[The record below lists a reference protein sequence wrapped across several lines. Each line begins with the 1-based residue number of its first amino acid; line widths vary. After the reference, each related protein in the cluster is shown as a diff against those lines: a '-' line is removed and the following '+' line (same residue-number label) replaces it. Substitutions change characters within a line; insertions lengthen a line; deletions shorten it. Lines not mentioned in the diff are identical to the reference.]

1 MAYERSELPELSL
14 FFTPYRLYAVFFAR
28 MCYTFRMNV
37 YVKFCRSIKAQHI
50 PAASSAFSA
59 SARRSVAAAPI
70 LVLCALFFFF
80 GCTRARTSSLML
92 AVGSEDGRGR
102 SQNGGAAGRDGTIVQ
117 AGAGASAAV
126 FLPLDA
132 LNANARS
139 ARIGEGAKSPYMF
152 FAFTA
157 GAGSKGKQAA
167 FMRKGR
173 ALELE
178 LIVHAAEALS
188 RNEENGAPCFIAF
201 LYADD
206 FSYSRSLK
214 KNLTGR
220 SGVKAFIKNGVHF
233 KVSLGFEG
241 GGGTFPDPESIKG
254 FMIYSAV
261 PVELKSAAV
270 TKAYCGWAAEG
281 TMCRFGFSAN
291 GGTVDSTLLNEGKI
305 PEQTL
310 FSQVPVFLQDG
321 ARAVRI
327 MLRTQSEAER
337 SVSAASASSMSDVR
351 IACASDTLRIRRS
364 PAIRSVSI
372 DERSLSSAC
381 DSVKIISG
389 ADSVEGILLEQRV
402 SDVFTPITADPGLIT
417 AWPQKRWRNKNFEFF
432 SWEQF
437 PSVLIFDFADYN
449 VQNAFLKRLAFFVE
463 KKGFIGKLLTDAQMA
478 SSHGFNAHDYRAES
492 LAAFFD
498 KAEKEHFALNESELL
513 LRDILFANGVI
524 LRSSSGITA
533 GRGAVVSISRE
544 SPRFLRERLLVH
556 EGLHGVY
563 FTEES
568 FRREVDEVFY
578 ATDPISLRFLKRYFE
593 VNPSLNYNTDDSY
606 LFKNE
611 FMAYTLQQSVG
622 EVKNYYIDRLAR
634 IINSAEPEL
643 CAYIRDTEA
652 AAFTQAAEKM
662 SAFLAENWGINGGR
676 ISLISF
682 E

>member
-37 YVKFCRSIKAQHI
+37 YVKSCRSIKAQHI

-70 LVLCALFFFF
+70 LVLFALFFFF

-157 GAGSKGKQAA
+157 GAGSNGKQAA
-167 FMRKGR
+167 FARKGC

-188 RNEENGAPCFIAF
+188 RNGENGEPCFIAF

-206 FSYSRSLK
+206 FSSSRSLK

-220 SGVKAFIKNGVHF
+220 SGVKAFIKKNVHF

-241 GGGTFPDPESIKG
+241 GGTFPDPESVKG

-291 GGTVDSTLLNEGKI
+291 GGTVDSALLNEGKI

-310 FSQVPVFLQDG
+310 FSQVPVLLQDG

-327 MLRTQSEAER
+327 MLRTQSEAEP
-337 SVSAASASSMSDVR
+337 SVSAASALSASDVR

-402 SDVFTPITADPGLIT
+402 SDAFTPITADPGLIT

-437 PSVLIFDFADYN
+437 PSVLIFDFVDYN

-524 LRSSSGITA
+524 LRSASGITA

-578 ATDPISLRFLKRYFE
+578 ATDPVSLRFLKRYFE

>member
-1 MAYERSELPELSL
+1 
-14 FFTPYRLYAVFFAR
+14 

-37 YVKFCRSIKAQHI
+37 YAKPARSIKAQNI
-50 PAASSAFSA
+50 PAASFAFPVP
-59 SARRSVAAAPI
+59 ARKSVVAAPI
-70 LVLCALFFFF
+70 VVCALFLFW
-80 GCTRARTSSLML
+80 GCGRTYSSSVRL
-92 AVGSEDGRGR
+92 AIGGAEDGRGR
-102 SQNGGAAGRDGTIVQ
+102 PQSGAAGRDGTIAQ

-152 FAFTA
+152 FAFTE
-157 GAGSKGKQAA
+157 GAGSNGSQAA

-178 LIVHAAEALS
+178 LSVNAAEEFS
-188 RNEENGAPCFIAF
+188 RNGEDGAPCFIAF

-206 FSYSRSLK
+206 FSSSRSLK

-220 SGVKAFIKNGVHF
+220 SGIKAFIKNGVHF

-241 GGGTFPDPESIKG
+241 GGTFPDPESVKG

-270 TKAYCGWAAEG
+270 TGAYYGWAKDG
-281 TMCRFGFSAN
+281 TMRRFGFSAN
-291 GGTVDSTLLNEGKI
+291 GGTVDSALLNEGKI

-310 FSQVPVFLQDG
+310 FSQTPALLQNGD
-321 ARAVRI
+321 ARQVRI
-327 MLRTQSEAER
+327 LLRGQTETGSSAPA
-337 SVSAASASSMSDVR
+337 AASALSAPDVR
-351 IACASDTLRIRRS
+351 IICASDTLRIRRS

-389 ADSVEGILLEQRV
+389 ADSVEGVLLEQRV
-402 SDVFTPITADPGLIT
+402 SDDFTPITADPGLIT

-463 KKGFIGKLLTDAQMA
+463 KKGFIGTLLTDAQMA

-524 LRSSSGITA
+524 LRSASGITA

-568 FRREVDEVFY
+568 FRLEVDEVFY
-578 ATDPISLRFLKRYFE
+578 ATDPVSLRFLKRYFE

-652 AAFTQAAEKM
+652 AAFTQAAEAM
-662 SAFLAENWGINGGR
+662 GAFLAKNWGINGGR

>member
-1 MAYERSELPELSL
+1 
-14 FFTPYRLYAVFFAR
+14 
-28 MCYTFRMNV
+28 
-37 YVKFCRSIKAQHI
+37 
-50 PAASSAFSA
+50 
-59 SARRSVAAAPI
+59 
-70 LVLCALFFFF
+70 
-80 GCTRARTSSLML
+80 ML

-102 SQNGGAAGRDGTIVQ
+102 SQNGGAAGRDGTIAQ

-152 FAFTA
+152 FAFTE

-167 FMRKGR
+167 FVRKGC

-188 RNEENGAPCFIAF
+188 RNGEDGEPCFIAF

-206 FSYSRSLK
+206 FSSSRSLK
-214 KNLTGR
+214 KNLTSR

-241 GGGTFPDPESIKG
+241 GGTFPDPESVKG

-270 TKAYCGWAAEG
+270 TDAYCGWAKDG
-281 TMCRFGFSAN
+281 TMRRFGFSAN
-291 GGTVDSTLLNEGKI
+291 GGTVDSALLNEGKI

-310 FSQVPVFLQDG
+310 FSQMPLLLQDG
-321 ARAVRI
+321 DVRQVRI
-327 MLRTQSEAER
+327 LLRGQTETGSSAPAAAPA
-337 SVSAASASSMSDVR
+337 SAASTSNAPDVR
-351 IACASDTLRIRRS
+351 IACTSDTLRIRRS

-389 ADSVEGILLEQRV
+389 ADSVEGVLLEQRV
-402 SDVFTPITADPGLIT
+402 SDAFTPITADPGLIT

-449 VQNAFLKRLAFFVE
+449 VQNAFLKRIAFFVE
-463 KKGFIGKLLTDAQMA
+463 KKGFIGTLLTDAQMA

-498 KAEKEHFALNESELL
+498 KVEKEHFALNESELL

-524 LRSSSGITA
+524 LRSASGIKE

-643 CAYIRDTEA
+643 CAYIRDTDA

-662 SAFLAENWGINGGR
+662 SAFLAGNWGINGGR

-682 E
+682 D

>member
-1 MAYERSELPELSL
+1 
-14 FFTPYRLYAVFFAR
+14 

-37 YVKFCRSIKAQHI
+37 YAKPARSIKAQNI
-50 PAASSAFSA
+50 PAASSAFPA
-59 SARRSVAAAPI
+59 PARKSVVAAPI
-70 LVLCALFFFF
+70 LVLFAFFLFWS
-80 GCTRARTSSLML
+80 CSRTYSSSVRL
-92 AVGSEDGRGR
+92 AIGGAEDGRGR
-102 SQNGGAAGRDGTIVQ
+102 PQNGAAGRDGASVQ
-117 AGAGASAAV
+117 AGASPAV
-126 FLPLDA
+126 FLPLNA

-152 FAFTA
+152 FAFTE
-157 GAGSKGKQAA
+157 GAGSKGSQAA
-167 FMRKGR
+167 FTRKGR

-178 LIVHAAEALS
+178 LSVHAAEALS

-206 FSYSRSLK
+206 FSSSRSLK
-214 KNLTGR
+214 KNLTSR
-220 SGVKAFIKNGVHF
+220 SGIKAFIKNGVHF

-241 GGGTFPDPESIKG
+241 GGGTLPDPESIKG
-254 FMIYSAV
+254 FMVYSAV

-270 TKAYCGWAAEG
+270 TEAYYGWAKDG
-281 TMCRFGFSAN
+281 TMRRFGFSAN
-291 GGTVDSTLLNEGKI
+291 GGTVDSALLNEGKI
-305 PEQTL
+305 PKQTL
-310 FSQVPVFLQDG
+310 FSQVPLLLQDG

-327 MLRTQSEAER
+327 MLRTQSETGSSAPAA
-337 SVSAASASSMSDVR
+337 VSALSASDIR

-364 PAIRSVSI
+364 AAIRSVSI

-389 ADSVEGILLEQRV
+389 ADSVEGVLLEQRV
-402 SDVFTPITADPGLIT
+402 SDDFTPITADPGLIT

-449 VQNAFLKRLAFFVE
+449 LQNAFLKRLAFFVE

-524 LRSSSGITA
+524 LRSASGITA

-578 ATDPISLRFLKRYFE
+578 ATDPVSLRFLKRYFE

-611 FMAYTLQQSVG
+611 FMAYTLQQNVG

-652 AAFTQAAEKM
+652 AAFTQAAETM
-662 SAFLAENWGINGGR
+662 SAFLAKNWGINGGR

>member
-1 MAYERSELPELSL
+1 
-14 FFTPYRLYAVFFAR
+14 
-28 MCYTFRMNV
+28 
-37 YVKFCRSIKAQHI
+37 
-50 PAASSAFSA
+50 
-59 SARRSVAAAPI
+59 
-70 LVLCALFFFF
+70 
-80 GCTRARTSSLML
+80 
-92 AVGSEDGRGR
+92 
-102 SQNGGAAGRDGTIVQ
+102 
-117 AGAGASAAV
+117 
-126 FLPLDA
+126 
-132 LNANARS
+132 
-139 ARIGEGAKSPYMF
+139 MF

-157 GAGSKGKQAA
+157 GAGSNGKQAA
-167 FMRKGR
+167 FARKGC

-178 LIVHAAEALS
+178 LIVHAAEAPS
-188 RNEENGAPCFIAF
+188 QNGEDGAPCFIAF

-206 FSYSRSLK
+206 FSSSRSLK
-214 KNLTGR
+214 KNLTSR
-220 SGVKAFIKNGVHF
+220 SGVKAFIKKNVHF

-241 GGGTFPDPESIKG
+241 GGTFPDPESVKG

-270 TKAYCGWAAEG
+270 TKAYCGWAADG
-281 TMCRFGFSAN
+281 TMRRFGFSAN
-291 GGTVDSTLLNEGKI
+291 GGTVDSALLNEGKI

-310 FSQVPVFLQDG
+310 FSQVPLLLQDG

-327 MLRTQSEAER
+327 MLKRQSETGSSAPA
-337 SVSAASASSMSDVR
+337 AASALSASDVR

-389 ADSVEGILLEQRV
+389 TDSVEGILLERRV

-463 KKGFIGKLLTDAQMA
+463 KKGFIGTLLTDAQMA

-578 ATDPISLRFLKRYFE
+578 ATDPVSLRFLKRYFE

-662 SAFLAENWGINGGR
+662 SAFLTENWGINGGR

>member
-1 MAYERSELPELSL
+1 M
-14 FFTPYRLYAVFFAR
+14 PYRSHAVFFAG
-28 MCYTFRMNV
+28 MCYTFCMNV
-37 YVKFCRSIKAQHI
+37 YAKSGRSISIKAQNI
-50 PAASSAFSA
+50 PAASSAFPVP
-59 SARRSVAAAPI
+59 ARKSVVAAPI
-70 LVLCALFFFF
+70 VVVCALFLFW
-80 GCTRARTSSLML
+80 GCGRTYSSLVRL
-92 AVGSEDGRGR
+92 AVGAEDGRGR
-102 SQNGGAAGRDGTIVQ
+102 PQSSAAGRDGASVQ

-152 FAFTA
+152 FAFTE
-157 GAGSKGKQAA
+157 GAGSNGSQAA
-167 FMRKGR
+167 FARKGR

-178 LIVHAAEALS
+178 LSVHAAEEFS
-188 RNEENGAPCFIAF
+188 QNGEDGAPCFIAF

-206 FSYSRSLK
+206 FSSSRSLK
-214 KNLTGR
+214 KNLTSR
-220 SGVKAFIKNGVHF
+220 SGIKAFIKNGVHF

-241 GGGTFPDPESIKG
+241 GGATPDPESVKG

-270 TKAYCGWAAEG
+270 TGAYCGWAKDG
-281 TMCRFGFSAN
+281 TMRRFGFSAN
-291 GGTVDSTLLNEGKI
+291 GGTVDSALLNEGKI
-305 PEQTL
+305 PKQTL
-310 FSQVPVFLQDG
+310 FSQMPLLLQDG
-321 ARAVRI
+321 DVRQVRI
-327 MLRTQSEAER
+327 LLRGQTETGS
-337 SVSAASASSMSDVR
+337 SSPAAAPASSASFSALSMPDVR

-389 ADSVEGILLEQRV
+389 ADSVEGVLLEQRV
-402 SDVFTPITADPGLIT
+402 SDAFTPITADPGLIT

-437 PSVLIFDFADYN
+437 PSVLIFDFADYA
-449 VQNAFLKRLAFFVE
+449 VQDAFLKRIAFFVE
-463 KKGFIGKLLTDAQMA
+463 KKGFIGKLLTDAQIA

-498 KAEKEHFALNESELL
+498 KAEKEHFTLNESELL

-524 LRSSSGITA
+524 LRSASGITA
-533 GRGAVVSISRE
+533 GRGAVVSLSRE

-643 CAYIRDTEA
+643 CAYIRDTDA
-652 AAFTQAAEKM
+652 AAFTQAAETM
-662 SAFLAENWGINGGR
+662 SAFLAEKWGINGGR

>member
-1 MAYERSELPELSL
+1 MAYESSELPELSL

-28 MCYTFRMNV
+28 MCYTFCMNV
-37 YVKFCRSIKAQHI
+37 YAKSGRFIKAQHI

-59 SARRSVAAAPI
+59 PARRSVAAAPI
-70 LVLCALFFFF
+70 FVLCALFFFF

-102 SQNGGAAGRDGTIVQ
+102 SQNGSGAGRDGTIAH

-157 GAGSKGKQAA
+157 GVGSNGKQAA
-167 FMRKGR
+167 FARKGC

-178 LIVHAAEALS
+178 LIVHAAEALP
-188 RNEENGAPCFIAF
+188 RNGEDGAPCFIAF

-206 FSYSRSLK
+206 FSSSRSLK

-220 SGVKAFIKNGVHF
+220 SGVKAFIKKNVHF

-241 GGGTFPDPESIKG
+241 GGTFPDPESVKG

-270 TKAYCGWAAEG
+270 TEVYCGWAADG
-281 TMCRFGFSAN
+281 TMRRFGFSAN
-291 GGTVDSTLLNEGKI
+291 GGTVDSALLNEGKI

-337 SVSAASASSMSDVR
+337 SVSAASASSVPDVR

-463 KKGFIGKLLTDAQMA
+463 KKGFIGTLLTDAQMA

-513 LRDILFANGVI
+513 LRGILFANGVI

-578 ATDPISLRFLKRYFE
+578 ATDPVSLRFLKRYFE

-643 CAYIRDTEA
+643 CAYIRDTDA
-652 AAFTQAAEKM
+652 AAFTQAAETM
-662 SAFLAENWGINGGR
+662 SAFLAEKWGINGGR

>member
-1 MAYERSELPELSL
+1 
-14 FFTPYRLYAVFFAR
+14 
-28 MCYTFRMNV
+28 
-37 YVKFCRSIKAQHI
+37 
-50 PAASSAFSA
+50 
-59 SARRSVAAAPI
+59 
-70 LVLCALFFFF
+70 
-80 GCTRARTSSLML
+80 ML

-102 SQNGGAAGRDGTIVQ
+102 SQNGAAGRDGSSVQ
-117 AGAGASAAV
+117 AGAGASAAF

-157 GAGSKGKQAA
+157 GAGSNGKQAA
-167 FMRKGR
+167 FARKGC

-178 LIVHAAEALS
+178 LSVHAAEALS
-188 RNEENGAPCFIAF
+188 QNGEDGAPCFIAF

-206 FSYSRSLK
+206 FSSSRSLK
-214 KNLTGR
+214 KNLTSR
-220 SGVKAFIKNGVHF
+220 SGIKAFIKKNVHF

-241 GGGTFPDPESIKG
+241 GGTFPDPEFVKG
-254 FMIYSAV
+254 FMIYSAG

-270 TKAYCGWAAEG
+270 TEAYCGWTAEG
-281 TMCRFGFSAN
+281 TMRRFGFSAN
-291 GGTVDSTLLNEGKI
+291 GGTVDSALLNEGKI

-310 FSQVPVFLQDG
+310 FSQVPVLLQDG

-327 MLRTQSEAER
+327 MLRRQSETGSSAPA
-337 SVSAASASSMSDVR
+337 AASALSASDVR

-389 ADSVEGILLEQRV
+389 ADSVEGIVLEQRV
-402 SDVFTPITADPGLIT
+402 SDAFTPTTADPGLIT

-437 PSVLIFDFADYN
+437 PSGLIFDFADYN
-449 VQNAFLKRLAFFVE
+449 LQNAFLKRLAFFVE

-513 LRDILFANGVI
+513 LRDILFVNGVI

-578 ATDPISLRFLKRYFE
+578 ATDPVSLRFLKRYFE

>member
-1 MAYERSELPELSL
+1 
-14 FFTPYRLYAVFFAR
+14 
-28 MCYTFRMNV
+28 MNV
-37 YVKFCRSIKAQHI
+37 YAKSGRSISIKAQNI
-50 PAASSAFSA
+50 PAASSAFPVP
-59 SARRSVAAAPI
+59 ARKSVVAAPI
-70 LVLCALFFFF
+70 VVCALFLFW
-80 GCTRARTSSLML
+80 GCGRTYSSSVRL
-92 AVGSEDGRGR
+92 AVGAEDGRGR
-102 SQNGGAAGRDGTIVQ
+102 PQSSAAGRDGASVQ

-152 FAFTA
+152 FAFTE
-157 GAGSKGKQAA
+157 GAGSNGSQAA

-178 LIVHAAEALS
+178 LSVHAAEEFS
-188 RNEENGAPCFIAF
+188 QNGEDGAPCFIAF

-206 FSYSRSLK
+206 FSSSRSLK
-214 KNLTGR
+214 KNLTSR
-220 SGVKAFIKNGVHF
+220 SGIKAFIKNGVHF

-241 GGGTFPDPESIKG
+241 GGATPDPESVKG

-270 TKAYCGWAAEG
+270 TGAYCGWAKDG
-281 TMCRFGFSAN
+281 TMRRFGFSAN
-291 GGTVDSTLLNEGKI
+291 GGTVDSALLNEGKI
-305 PEQTL
+305 PKQTL
-310 FSQVPVFLQDG
+310 FSHVPVLLQDG
-321 ARAVRI
+321 ALAVCI
-327 MLRTQSEAER
+327 VLRRQSEAEP
-337 SVSAASASSMSDVR
+337 SVSAASALSAPDVR

-389 ADSVEGILLEQRV
+389 ADSVEGVLLEQRV
-402 SDVFTPITADPGLIT
+402 SDAFTPITADPGLIT

-463 KKGFIGKLLTDAQMA
+463 KKGFIGTLLTDAQIA

-524 LRSSSGITA
+524 LRSASGITA

-578 ATDPISLRFLKRYFE
+578 ATDPVSLRFLKRYFE

-643 CAYIRDTEA
+643 CAYIRDTDA
-652 AAFTQAAEKM
+652 AAFTQAAETM
-662 SAFLAENWGINGGR
+662 SAFLAEKWGINGGR

>member
-1 MAYERSELPELSL
+1 
-14 FFTPYRLYAVFFAR
+14 
-28 MCYTFRMNV
+28 
-37 YVKFCRSIKAQHI
+37 
-50 PAASSAFSA
+50 
-59 SARRSVAAAPI
+59 
-70 LVLCALFFFF
+70 
-80 GCTRARTSSLML
+80 
-92 AVGSEDGRGR
+92 
-102 SQNGGAAGRDGTIVQ
+102 
-117 AGAGASAAV
+117 
-126 FLPLDA
+126 
-132 LNANARS
+132 
-139 ARIGEGAKSPYMF
+139 MF

-157 GAGSKGKQAA
+157 GAGSNGKQAA
-167 FMRKGR
+167 FTRKGC

-178 LIVHAAEALS
+178 LIVHAAEAPS
-188 RNEENGAPCFIAF
+188 QNGEDGAPCFIAF

-206 FSYSRSLK
+206 FSSSRSLK
-214 KNLTGR
+214 KNLTSR

-241 GGGTFPDPESIKG
+241 GSGTLPDPESIKG
-254 FMIYSAV
+254 FMVYSAV

-270 TKAYCGWAAEG
+270 TGVYCGWTKDG
-281 TMCRFGFSAN
+281 TMRRFGFSAN
-291 GGTVDSTLLNEGKI
+291 GGTVDSALLNEGKI
-305 PEQTL
+305 PKQTL
-310 FSQVPVFLQDG
+310 FSQTPALLQDG
-321 ARAVRI
+321 DVRQVRI
-327 MLRTQSEAER
+327 LLRGQTETGSSAPA
-337 SVSAASASSMSDVR
+337 AASALSAPDVR

-389 ADSVEGILLEQRV
+389 ADSVEGVLLEQRV
-402 SDVFTPITADPGLIT
+402 SDAFTPITADPGLIT

-463 KKGFIGKLLTDAQMA
+463 KKGFIGTLLTDAQMA

-513 LRDILFANGVI
+513 LRDILFANDVI
-524 LRSSSGITA
+524 LRSSSSITA

-578 ATDPISLRFLKRYFE
+578 ATDPVSLRFLKRYFE

>member
-1 MAYERSELPELSL
+1 M
-14 FFTPYRLYAVFFAR
+14 YAVFFAC

-37 YVKFCRSIKAQHI
+37 YVKSCRSIKAQHI
-50 PAASSAFSA
+50 PAASSAFSS
-59 SARRSVAAAPI
+59 SARRSVAAAPL
-70 LVLCALFFFF
+70 LVLCALFLFF

-92 AVGSEDGRGR
+92 AVGSEDGRGC
-102 SQNGGAAGRDGTIVQ
+102 SQNGGAAGRDGTIAQ

-152 FAFTA
+152 FAFTE

-167 FMRKGR
+167 FVRKGC

-188 RNEENGAPCFIAF
+188 RNGEDGEPCFIAF

-206 FSYSRSLK
+206 FSSSRSLK
-214 KNLTGR
+214 KNLTSR
-220 SGVKAFIKNGVHF
+220 SGVKAFIKKNVHF

-241 GGGTFPDPESIKG
+241 GGTFPDPESVKG

-270 TKAYCGWAAEG
+270 TEAYCGWAKDG
-281 TMCRFGFSAN
+281 TMRRFGFSAN
-291 GGTVDSTLLNEGKI
+291 GGTVDSALLNEGKV

-310 FSQVPVFLQDG
+310 FSQVPVLLQDS

-327 MLRTQSEAER
+327 MLRRQSETG
-337 SVSAASASSMSDVR
+337 SSAPAAVSASSMSDVR

-364 PAIRSVSI
+364 PAIRSVLI

-402 SDVFTPITADPGLIT
+402 SDAFMPITADPGLIT

-463 KKGFIGKLLTDAQMA
+463 KKGFIGKLLTDTQMA

-524 LRSSSGITA
+524 ARSASGITA

-578 ATDPISLRFLKRYFE
+578 ATDPVSLRFLKRYFE

>member
-1 MAYERSELPELSL
+1 M
-14 FFTPYRLYAVFFAR
+14 PYRSHAVFFAG
-28 MCYTFRMNV
+28 MCYTFCMNV
-37 YVKFCRSIKAQHI
+37 YAKSGRSISIKAQNI
-50 PAASSAFSA
+50 PAASSAFPVP
-59 SARRSVAAAPI
+59 ARKSVVAAPI
-70 LVLCALFFFF
+70 VVCALFLFW
-80 GCTRARTSSLML
+80 GCGRTYFSSVRL
-92 AVGSEDGRGR
+92 AIGGAEDGRGR
-102 SQNGGAAGRDGTIVQ
+102 PQSSAAGRDGASVQ
-117 AGAGASAAV
+117 AGTGAPGAAV

-152 FAFTA
+152 FAFTE
-157 GAGSKGKQAA
+157 GAGSKGSQAA
-167 FMRKGR
+167 FTRKGC

-178 LIVHAAEALS
+178 LSVRAAEVLS
-188 RNEENGAPCFIAF
+188 QNGEDGAPCFIAF

-206 FSYSRSLK
+206 FSSSRSLK
-214 KNLTGR
+214 KNLTSR

-241 GGGTFPDPESIKG
+241 GSGTFPDPESIKG
-254 FMIYSAV
+254 FMVYSAV

-270 TKAYCGWAAEG
+270 TGAYCGWAKDG
-281 TMCRFGFSAN
+281 TMRRFGFSAN
-291 GGTVDSTLLNEGKI
+291 GGTVDSALLNEGKI
-305 PEQTL
+305 PKQTL
-310 FSQVPVFLQDG
+310 FSQTPALLQNGDV
-321 ARAVRI
+321 RQVRI
-327 MLRTQSEAER
+327 LLRGQTETGSSAPA
-337 SVSAASASSMSDVR
+337 AASALSAPDVR
-351 IACASDTLRIRRS
+351 IACTSDTLRIRRS

-389 ADSVEGILLEQRV
+389 ADSVEGVLLEQRV
-402 SDVFTPITADPGLIT
+402 SDAFTPITADPGLIT

-437 PSVLIFDFADYN
+437 PSVLIFDFADYA
-449 VQNAFLKRLAFFVE
+449 VQDAFLKRIAFFVE
-463 KKGFIGKLLTDAQMA
+463 KKGFIGTLLTDAQIA

-498 KAEKEHFALNESELL
+498 KAEKEHFTLNESELL

-524 LRSSSGITA
+524 LRSASGITA
-533 GRGAVVSISRE
+533 GRGAVVSLSRE

-643 CAYIRDTEA
+643 CAYIRDTDA
-652 AAFTQAAEKM
+652 AAFTQAAETM
-662 SAFLAENWGINGGR
+662 SAFLAEKWGINGGR

>member
-1 MAYERSELPELSL
+1 
-14 FFTPYRLYAVFFAR
+14 

-37 YVKFCRSIKAQHI
+37 YAKPARSIKAQNI

-59 SARRSVAAAPI
+59 PARRSVVAAPI
-70 LVLCALFFFF
+70 VVCALFLFW
-80 GCTRARTSSLML
+80 GCGRTYSSSVRL
-92 AVGSEDGRGR
+92 AVGAEDGRGR
-102 SQNGGAAGRDGTIVQ
+102 PQSGAAGRDGASVQ

-132 LNANARS
+132 LNANARN

-152 FAFTA
+152 FAFTED
-157 GAGSKGKQAA
+157 AGSKGSQAA
-167 FMRKGR
+167 FARKGR

-178 LIVHAAEALS
+178 LSVRAAEALS
-188 RNEENGAPCFIAF
+188 RNGEDGAPCFIAF

-206 FSYSRSLK
+206 FSSSRSLK
-214 KNLTGR
+214 KNLTSR
-220 SGVKAFIKNGVHF
+220 SGIKAFIKNGVHF

-241 GGGTFPDPESIKG
+241 GGTFPDPESVKG

-270 TKAYCGWAAEG
+270 TEAYYGWAKDG
-281 TMCRFGFSAN
+281 TMRRFGFSAN
-291 GGTVDSTLLNEGKI
+291 GGTVDSALLNEGKI

-310 FSQVPVFLQDG
+310 FSQVPLLLQDG

-327 MLRTQSEAER
+327 MLRTQSETGSSAPAA
-337 SVSAASASSMSDVR
+337 VSALSAPDVR

-389 ADSVEGILLEQRV
+389 ADSVEGVLLEQRV
-402 SDVFTPITADPGLIT
+402 SDDFTPITADPGLIT

-524 LRSSSGITA
+524 ARSASGITA

-568 FRREVDEVFY
+568 FRRKVDEVFY
-578 ATDPISLRFLKRYFE
+578 ATDPVSLRFLKRYFE

>member
-1 MAYERSELPELSL
+1 
-14 FFTPYRLYAVFFAR
+14 
-28 MCYTFRMNV
+28 
-37 YVKFCRSIKAQHI
+37 
-50 PAASSAFSA
+50 
-59 SARRSVAAAPI
+59 
-70 LVLCALFFFF
+70 
-80 GCTRARTSSLML
+80 ML

-102 SQNGGAAGRDGTIVQ
+102 PQSGAAAARDGSSVQ

-157 GAGSKGKQAA
+157 GAGSNGKQAA
-167 FMRKGR
+167 FARKGC

-188 RNEENGAPCFIAF
+188 RNGEDGEPCFIAF

-206 FSYSRSLK
+206 FSSSRSLK
-214 KNLTGR
+214 KNLTSR
-220 SGVKAFIKNGVHF
+220 SGVKAFIKKNVHF

-241 GGGTFPDPESIKG
+241 GGTFPDPESVKG

-270 TKAYCGWAAEG
+270 TNAYCGWAKDG
-281 TMCRFGFSAN
+281 TMRRFGFSAN
-291 GGTVDSTLLNEGKI
+291 GGTVDSALLNEGKI
-305 PEQTL
+305 SEQTL
-310 FSQVPVFLQDG
+310 FSQVPVLLQDG

-327 MLRTQSEAER
+327 MLRMQSETGSSAPA
-337 SVSAASASSMSDVR
+337 AASASSMSDVR

-389 ADSVEGILLEQRV
+389 ADSVEGVLLEQRV

-498 KAEKEHFALNESELL
+498 KAEKKHFALNESELL

-524 LRSSSGITA
+524 ARSASGITA

-578 ATDPISLRFLKRYFE
+578 ATDPVSLRFLKRYFE

>member
-1 MAYERSELPELSL
+1 
-14 FFTPYRLYAVFFAR
+14 
-28 MCYTFRMNV
+28 MCYTFHMNI
-37 YVKFCRSIKAQHI
+37 YVKSCCSIKAQHI

-59 SARRSVAAAPI
+59 SARRSVAAAPL
-70 LVLCALFFFF
+70 LVLCALFLFF

-102 SQNGGAAGRDGTIVQ
+102 SQNGGGAGRDDTIAH

-152 FAFTA
+152 FAFTE

-167 FMRKGR
+167 FARKGR

-188 RNEENGAPCFIAF
+188 RNGEDGEPCFIAF

-206 FSYSRSLK
+206 FSSSRSLK
-214 KNLTGR
+214 KNLTSR

-233 KVSLGFEG
+233 KVSLGFED
-241 GGGTFPDPESIKG
+241 GGTFSDPESVKG

-270 TKAYCGWAAEG
+270 TDAYCGWAVED
-281 TMCRFGFSAN
+281 TMRRFGFSAN
-291 GGTVDSTLLNEGKI
+291 GGTVDSALLNEGKV

-310 FSQVPVFLQDG
+310 FSQVPVLLQDG

-327 MLRTQSEAER
+327 VLRRQSEAER
-337 SVSAASASSMSDVR
+337 SVSPVSASSAPDVR

-364 PAIRSVSI
+364 PAIRSVLI
-372 DERSLSSAC
+372 DERSLPSAC

-389 ADSVEGILLEQRV
+389 ADSVEGVLLEQRV
-402 SDVFTPITADPGLIT
+402 SDAFTPITADPGLIT

-643 CAYIRDTEA
+643 CAYIRDTDA

>member
-14 FFTPYRLYAVFFAR
+14 FFMSYRSHAVFFAG
-28 MCYTFRMNV
+28 MCYTFCMNV
-37 YVKFCRSIKAQHI
+37 YAKSGRSISIKAQNI
-50 PAASSAFSA
+50 PAASSAFPVP
-59 SARRSVAAAPI
+59 ARKSVVAAP
-70 LVLCALFFFF
+70 
-80 GCTRARTSSLML
+80 GCGRTYSSSVRL
-92 AVGSEDGRGR
+92 AVGAEDGRGR
-102 SQNGGAAGRDGTIVQ
+102 PQSSAAGRDGASVQ

-152 FAFTA
+152 FAFTE
-157 GAGSKGKQAA
+157 GAGSKGSQAA
-167 FMRKGR
+167 FTRKGC

-178 LIVHAAEALS
+178 LSVRAAEVLS
-188 RNEENGAPCFIAF
+188 QNGEDGAPCFIAF

-206 FSYSRSLK
+206 FSSSRSLK

-220 SGVKAFIKNGVHF
+220 SGIKAFIKNGVHF

-241 GGGTFPDPESIKG
+241 GGTFPDPESVKG

-270 TKAYCGWAAEG
+270 TGAYYGWAKDG
-281 TMCRFGFSAN
+281 TMRRFGFSAN
-291 GGTVDSTLLNEGKI
+291 GGTADSALLNEGKI
-305 PEQTL
+305 PKQTL
-310 FSQVPVFLQDG
+310 FSQTPALLQDG
-321 ARAVRI
+321 DVRQVRI
-327 MLRTQSEAER
+327 LLRTQSETGSSAPAA
-337 SVSAASASSMSDVR
+337 VSALSAPDVR

-364 PAIRSVSI
+364 PAIRSVLI

-389 ADSVEGILLEQRV
+389 ADSVEGVLLEQRV
-402 SDVFTPITADPGLIT
+402 SDDFTPITADPGLIT

-449 VQNAFLKRLAFFVE
+449 LQNAFLKRLAFFVE
-463 KKGFIGKLLTDAQMA
+463 KKGFIGTLLTDAQMA

-492 LAAFFD
+492 LAVFFD
-498 KAEKEHFALNESELL
+498 KAEKERFALNESELL

-524 LRSSSGITA
+524 LRSASGIKE

-568 FRREVDEVFY
+568 FRRKVDEVFY
-578 ATDPISLRFLKRYFE
+578 ATDPVSLRFLKRYFE

-643 CAYIRDTEA
+643 CAYIRDTDA
-652 AAFTQAAEKM
+652 AAFTQAAETM
-662 SAFLAENWGINGGR
+662 SAFLAEKWGINGGR